1 MSTKYQKVPTKENST
16 NYREDLETTFNES
29 LTEEEEE
36 EEVSYRHIT
45 DSHGL
50 LGIPS
55 QSDNYCFVSTS
66 SSNNDSKKPTPIT
79 NDGVFKNISTSQ
91 QQQQQHNDHPPS
103 YSDATMDTTPPYW
116 QTTIFE
122 SSSSSI
128 DRNNIILV
136 NGLPVGSLFIFFW
149 NLLISA
155 CFQFVG
161 FLLTYIL
168 YTSHAGKNGSRAG
181 LGVSLV
187 QLGFYIRG
195 CSKLNFDFDFDF
207 DFDNDQDDNDQ
218 EDDDDDDDD
227 FKNIYLDIIAYFF
240 MVLGWF
246 IIIKSIADYLK
257 AKKMEKIIKTD
268 SIISESYTSSN
279 NNNNIRMV
287 NMERIV

>member
-1 MSTKYQKVPTKENST
+1 M
-16 NYREDLETTFNES
+16 
-29 LTEEEEE
+29 
-36 EEVSYRHIT
+36 
-45 DSHGL
+45 
-50 LGIPS
+50 
-55 QSDNYCFVSTS
+55 
-66 SSNNDSKKPTPIT
+66 
-79 NDGVFKNISTSQ
+79 
-91 QQQQQHNDHPPS
+91 
-103 YSDATMDTTPPYW
+103 
-116 QTTIFE
+116 
-122 SSSSSI
+122 

-195 CSKLNFDFDFDF
+195 Y
-207 DFDNDQDDNDQ
+207 DNDQ
-218 EDDDDDDDD
+218 DDDDDDDD
-227 FKNIYLDIIAYFF
+227 NFNNIYIDIIAYFF
-240 MVLGWF
+240 MILGWF

-268 SIISESYTSSN
+268 SIISDGYTSSN
-279 NNNNIRMV
+279 NNNSIRMI